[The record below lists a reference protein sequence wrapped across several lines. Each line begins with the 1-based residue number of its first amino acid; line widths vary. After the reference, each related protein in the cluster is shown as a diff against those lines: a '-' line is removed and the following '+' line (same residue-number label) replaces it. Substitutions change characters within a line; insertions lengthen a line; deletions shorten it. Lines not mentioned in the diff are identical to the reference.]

1 MKHLPIHIVRAG
13 PVRFGLTL
21 GTIVFASSL
30 AIAEPTPVKSPG
42 KAKEKTAETKPEPT
56 PEAKVDAKTEAD
68 ILLAED
74 RFINAIKNGDAKALG
89 ELLHDLYSDALGKY
103 AKKATNKRG
112 TLARVTTGRLPAYR
126 IEKERK
132 MNQNGELFWVE
143 GLARA
148 ERQNPTDEP
157 ADKWF
162 RVRRLWT
169 KVDDRWVLSVQA
181 VSSPETT
188 SPEPDAKALET
199 H

>member
-1 MKHLPIHIVRAG
+1 MKHSPIHIVRAG
-13 PVRFGLTL
+13 PVRFGLTV
-21 GTIVFASSL
+21 GTLVFASSL

-42 KAKEKTAETKPEPT
+42 KEKEKTAETKPDAT
-56 PEAKVDAKTEAD
+56 PEAKIDAKTEAD

-103 AKKATNKRG
+103 AKKAINKRG
-112 TLARVTTGRLPAYR
+112 TLSRATSGRLPAYR

-132 MNQNGELFWVE
+132 INQNGELFWVE

-148 ERQNPTDEP
+148 ERQIQGDEP
-157 ADKWF
+157 VDKWF

-169 KVDDRWVLSVQA
+169 KVEDRWVLNAQA
-181 VSSPETT
+181 VSSLEST
-188 SPEPDAKALET
+188 SPEPDAKTKET